1 MKKIHLSLLL
11 SLIMMALLVTPVYA
25 SATDVEAFDPVAAA
39 IETQAA
45 YENISDYTAVFLKQ
59 ERKGKKMGKKET
71 ILFKF
76 RKPNDIYMKWI
87 KKPFKGQEAIYRK
100 GLNDNKITAHRG
112 GILGLVS
119 LDLKPESKL
128 VMNGQHH
135 RISDAGLGATDKLV
149 YRSLMQGLNRKEIT
163 IKNHGI
169 IKLNGRDVRKI
180 EAIFPKKIDGI
191 SYEVQKNET
200 LWDIAEK
207 TNQDMYLIM
216 NVNKG
221 VDGPKDIKP
230 GQKIL
235 IPYHYCYRSL
245 TYVDVET
252 KILTKLEI
260 FDWENELFEMYEY
273 TDLKFNVGLTDKDFD
288 KNNSEYKF

>member
-11 SLIMMALLVTPVYA
+11 SFFLTAFIVTVA
-25 SATDVEAFDPVAAA
+25 SASAMNEEEFDPVAAA
-39 IETQAA
+39 KETQTA
-45 YENISDYTAVFLKQ
+45 YENITDYTAVFFKQ

-87 KKPFKGQEAIYRK
+87 EKPFKGQEAIYRK
-100 GLNDNKITAHRG
+100 DLNDNKITAHRG

-128 VMNGQHH
+128 VMQGQHH
-135 RISDAGLGATDKLV
+135 RISDAGIGATDKLV
-149 YRSLMQGLNRKEIT
+149 YRSLMQGLSRKEIT

-169 IKLNGRDVRKI
+169 EKLNGRDVRKI
-180 EAIFPKKIDGI
+180 EAIFPKKCEG
-191 SYEVQKNET
+191 STYEVKKGET

-207 TNQDMYLIM
+207 VNQDMYIIM
-216 NVNKG
+216 TVNKG
-221 VDGPKDIKP
+221 VDSPKDIKP

-260 FDWENELFEMYEY
+260 FDWDNQPFEVYEF
-273 TDLKFNVGLTDKDFD
+273 TDLKFNVGLTDNDFD
-288 KNNSEYKF
+288 KKNSEYKF